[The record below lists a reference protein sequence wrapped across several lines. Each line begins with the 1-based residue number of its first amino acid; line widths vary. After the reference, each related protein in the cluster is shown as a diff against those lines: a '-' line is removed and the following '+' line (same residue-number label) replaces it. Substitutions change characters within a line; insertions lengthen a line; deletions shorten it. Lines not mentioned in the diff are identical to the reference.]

1 MEEQRNVY
9 EKKRGSPWPAEL
21 AGAIVPPRDAAEGG
35 RRQSARAAMSPAPPS
50 HPHARSSE
58 RPDPAAAGARSTK
71 ARTAPAAT

>member
-35 RRQSARAAMSPAPPS
+35 RRQSARAAVSPAPPS
-50 HPHARSSE
+50 RPHARSSE
-58 RPDPAAAGARSTK
+58 RPDPAAAGARCTN
-71 ARTAPAAT
+71 ARPDPAAT